1 MKLLQINITS
11 LNTSLKE
18 LWGYQNENN
27 YDAIFLQKPNYTTG
41 KPLAFFKYWKT
52 EVFTNFQNKSMGFGV
67 GTLVSSAPKNVFR
80 EDLSHKD
87 LEIIWN
93 EMQIQGKKTLVG
105 NIYIPPGNENHLH
118 IQDMELEKH
127 KGENILLIGDFN
139 SRNKIWDRNANNNSR
154 MGLILEI
161 LLTDITKQ
169 QRLTSLTNN
178 LQ

>member
-1 MKLLQINITS
+1 MERNA
-11 LNTSLKE
+11 NTR
-18 LWGYQNENN
+18 
-27 YDAIFLQKPNYTTG
+27 G
-41 KPLAFFKYWKT
+41 KT
-52 EVFTNFQNKSMGFGV
+52 IVE
-67 GTLVSSAPKNVFR
+67 
-80 EDLSHKD
+80 
-87 LEIIWN
+87 
-93 EMQIQGKKTLVG
+93 

-118 IQDMELEKH
+118 ILNMELEKH
-127 KGENILLIGDFN
+127 KGENMLLIEDFN